1 MPVSTVTRKGQ
12 TTLPKEVRDALR
24 IKPGDRIVYELEGDS
39 VRIRSALAVID
50 SLYGAFHRP
59 GWPPQ
64 DLDAARERFQQEVA
78 EHVARK

>member
-12 TTLPKEVRDALR
+12 TTLPKEVREALR
-24 IKPGDRIVYELEGDS
+24 IKAGDRIVYEVDGDS
-39 VRIRSALAVID
+39 VRIRSALALID
-50 SLYGAFHRP
+50 SLCGAFARP

-64 DLDAARERFQQEVA
+64 ALDAARERFQREVA